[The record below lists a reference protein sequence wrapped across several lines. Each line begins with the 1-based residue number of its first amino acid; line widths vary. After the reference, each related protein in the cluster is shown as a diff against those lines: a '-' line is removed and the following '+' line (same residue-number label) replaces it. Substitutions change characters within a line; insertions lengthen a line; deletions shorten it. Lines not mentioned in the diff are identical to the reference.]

1 MVKVMHPRELNATF
15 ASLYNARDLEGMLS
29 LYESGAAH
37 QNAQTQATDVG
48 LPAIEASLRALLDLS
63 GRMISRNNF
72 CIVSGD
78 LALLRADWSI
88 SDTQGRPIAEGS
100 SAEIARRQ
108 PDGSW
113 RSVVDHAV
121 GASQPRVAD

>member
-1 MVKVMHPRELNATF
+1 MIKVMHPRELNATF
-15 ASLYNARDLEGMLS
+15 ASLYNARDLKSMLS

-37 QNAQTQATDVG
+37 QNAQTQETDVG
-48 LPAIEASLRALLDLS
+48 LPAIEASLRALLELS

-72 CIVSGD
+72 CIVSDD

-88 SDTQGRPIAEGS
+88 SDARGAPITEGS

-113 RSVVDHAV
+113 RSVIDHAI
-121 GASQPRVAD
+121 GASVPRVAD

>member
-1 MVKVMHPRELNATF
+1 MIKVMHPRELNATF

-37 QNAQTQATDVG
+37 ENAQTQETDVG
-48 LPAIEASLRALLDLS
+48 LAAIETSLRTLLDLP
-63 GRMISRNNF
+63 GKMVSRNNF
-72 CIVSGD
+72 CIVSDD

-88 SDTQGRPIAEGS
+88 SDAQGGPIAEGS
-100 SAEIARRQ
+100 SVEIARRQ

-113 RSVVDHAV
+113 RSVIDHAI
-121 GASQPRVAD
+121 GASVPRVAD

>member
-1 MVKVMHPRELNATF
+1 MTKVMQPRELNATF
-15 ASLYNARDLEGMLS
+15 ASLYNERDLEGMLS

-37 QNAQTQATDVG
+37 QNAQTKETDVG
-48 LPAIEASLRALLDLS
+48 LPAIEASLRALLNLS
-63 GRMISRNNF
+63 GKMISRNSF

-88 SDTQGRPIAEGS
+88 RDADNRLIAEGS

-113 RSVVDHAV
+113 RSVIDHAV
-121 GASQPRVAD
+121 GASIPRVAD